1 MRIHIN
7 AEKIA
12 LTLLARAEEK
22 GEAIPLDVLIN
33 ACAVTLVSMKAELGD
48 DRIPEEIAREIE
60 PGIRR
65 AAHNWENA
73 ITI

>member
-1 MRIHIN
+1 MRIQIN
-7 AEKIA
+7 TEKIA
-12 LTLLARAEEK
+12 LTLLARAEAK
-22 GEAIPLDVLIN
+22 GGTYPADELIRV
-33 ACAVTLVSMKAELGD
+33 CADTLAGMKEMLGD
-48 DRIPEEIAREIE
+48 DRSPEEIAREIE